1 MFKLWGGFPYI
12 SAAIFPLV
20 FTLPHFSLTYIL
32 SKAFIMFWQNF
43 IRSNSAIFLLIGQII
58 PLTDQLQS
66 VLLSIVIFFVIVLG
80 VPVYIWGFF
89 PRIWQLP
96 KISWKVNVYH
106 LFGVIWFHLQG
117 NPVLK
122 ELNVDLGLLLLSSSS
137 VFFFFFSFYF
147 FFFWIVVNGF
157 SVGE

>member
-1 MFKLWGGFPYI
+1 MGAFPYI
-12 SAAIFPLV
+12 SAAIFHLV

-89 PRIWQLP
+89 PPDLATSENKLESQCLSFIWGYLVSFAGKPCPERAQCRSRP
-96 KISWKVNVYH
+96 
-106 LFGVIWFHLQG
+106 
-117 NPVLK
+117 
-122 ELNVDLGLLLLSSSS
+122 SSS
-137 VFFFFFSFYF
+137 VFFFCLLLLLLLLLLLDSC
-147 FFFWIVVNGF
+147 
-157 SVGE
+157 

>member
-1 MFKLWGGFPYI
+1 MGAFPYI
-12 SAAIFPLV
+12 SATIFHLV

-80 VPVYIWGFF
+80 VPVYNWGFF

-96 KISWKVNVYH
+96 KISWKVNVNQ
-106 LFGVIWFHLQG
+106 FIWGYLVSFAGKPCPERPQCRSR
-117 NPVLK
+117 P
-122 ELNVDLGLLLLSSSS
+122 SSS
-137 VFFFFFSFYF
+137 VFFFFF
-147 FFFWIVVNGF
+147 WIDL
-157 SVGE
+157 VGNKVF